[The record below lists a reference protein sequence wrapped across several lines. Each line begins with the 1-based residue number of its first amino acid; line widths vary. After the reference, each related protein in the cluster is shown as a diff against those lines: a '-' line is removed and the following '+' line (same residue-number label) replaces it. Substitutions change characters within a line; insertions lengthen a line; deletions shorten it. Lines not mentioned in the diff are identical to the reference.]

1 VDVNVP
7 GVMAI
12 PVAPVV
18 AQFSMLLAPGF
29 TLVGDAVKDVTFGA
43 EPLDEVAAPQP
54 TSPTQASRA
63 RTSGQRSS
71 PAESSPQGL
80 SLFLQN
86 ELGESIRDPFVADGH
101 TSLVIAD
108 LSCLLVAST
117 ESDSW
122 STSDIG
128 QMFSAR
134 ECARHAAVCAVLVVF
149 LGVGFLGWGCQKLPS
164 NLLDSSRT
172 LRRETSATGA
182 SV

>member
-1 VDVNVP
+1 MDVNAP

-18 AQFSMLLAPGF
+18 AQFSMLFAPEF
-29 TLVGDAVKDVTFGA
+29 MLVGDAIKDVTFGA
-43 EPLDEVAAPQP
+43 DPLDEVAAPQP

-63 RTSGQRSS
+63 RTSAQRSG
-71 PAESSPQGL
+71 PAELSPQGL

-101 TSLVIAD
+101 TSLVISD
-108 LSCLLVAST
+108 LSWLLVAST

-128 QMFSAR
+128 QIFSSSDA
-134 ECARHAAVCAVLVVF
+134 LVMLPFALSLSRPADTTFFSLIVWA
-149 LGVGFLGWGCQKLPS
+149 LTGCS
-164 NLLDSSRT
+164 NEACP
-172 LRRETSATGA
+172 ETSVCGQRQA
-182 SV
+182 S